1 MFDKMQDS
9 CMINSQQTGYRQKP
23 VTKNIYHEPK
33 TPQWESRILAR
44 SRKLWS
50 QEKKERKKKEASI
63 SLPAASQQFHV
74 KALTSAIRQE
84 KENRL
89 GKKKSHGH
97 CSQTHGCLL
106 KLKHK
111 YVTKMQDRRLLTKSI
126 SLYTPVMNT

>member
-9 CMINSQQTGYRQKP
+9 CMINSQQAGYRQKL
-23 VTKNIYHEPK
+23 VTKNKFTMNQKPHSEK
-33 TPQWESRILAR
+33 AES
-44 SRKLWS
+44 WQD
-50 QEKKERKKKEASI
+50 QENYDLKKRKKEASI
-63 SLPAASQQFHV
+63 SLPAASWQFHV

-84 KENRL
+84 KENHL
-89 GKKKSHGH
+89 GKKKPHGH

-111 YVTKMQDRRLLTKSI
+111 YVTKIQDRRLLTKSI